1 MFRLLFLGL
10 TEELLQNQSLNRR
23 TLCQPFVT
31 AVPNLGYKETHL
43 SEKNK

>member
-1 MFRLLFLGL
+1 MFLGL

-31 AVPNLGYKETHL
+31 AVPNLGHKETYL